1 LTNKVHISQQDDR
14 IMLFEAGGTL
24 LGAGASLVGN
34 VIQVS
39 GYSHITGFVY
49 SDVASALNG
58 VVIEQALLITDFPA
72 GAVATTAATVSTT
85 SYTAADIINNAFSVQ
100 IVAPFARIIYT
111 NGAGAQTVF
120 RLAFEARVLRG
131 L

>member
-1 LTNKVHISQQDDR
+1 MTNKVHISQQDDR
-14 IMLFEAGGTL
+14 TLLEADGSSL

-39 GYSHITGFVY
+39 GYSHITGFIF
-49 SDVASALNG
+49 SDVASATDG
-58 VVIEQALLITDFPA
+58 VIIEQGLIVTDFPA
-72 GAVATTAATVSTT
+72 GVAATTLITNSTT
-85 SYTAADIINNAFSVQ
+85 TYTAGDILNNAFSVQ

-111 NGAGAQTVF
+111 NGAAAQTEF
-120 RLAFEARVLRG
+120 RAAFEARVFRG

>member
-1 LTNKVHISQQDDR
+1 
-14 IMLFEAGGTL
+14 MLFEDGSAL
-24 LGAGASLVGN
+24 LGAGVSLVGD

-39 GYSHITGFVY
+39 GYSHITGFIY
-49 SDVASALNG
+49 SDVASAING
-58 VVIEQALLITDFPA
+58 VIIEQGLLITDFPA
-72 GAVATTAATVSTT
+72 GAPATTAVTVSTT

-111 NGAGAQTVF
+111 NGAGAQSDF
-120 RLAFEARVLRG
+120 RLAFEARVFRG